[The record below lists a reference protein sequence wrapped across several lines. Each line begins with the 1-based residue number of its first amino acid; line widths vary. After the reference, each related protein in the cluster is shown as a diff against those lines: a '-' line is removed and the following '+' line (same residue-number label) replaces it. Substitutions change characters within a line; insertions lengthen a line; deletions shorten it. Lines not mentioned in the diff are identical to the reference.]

1 MNCHRPA
8 FLLVLFVLLNACGG
22 AQKPKLEENQSP
34 AEPGKA
40 KGQPGVIEPVV
51 KRLSTE
57 ALRALLNE
65 AREAVSNGDLSTAEE
80 KFKEVILQSVEPSD
94 DQTALLAEARFNLAV
109 LAEWQ
114 GDYERAKRDYEAAL
128 LRKPELGDAIVAVSR
143 IMIRQGDEAGAL
155 RYASG
160 RWGSKKESIALINA
174 LNQVRLA
181 TGRELV
187 KVERSSKGVL
197 RKDERNVPAML
208 NLAVVYASAQKH
220 ELAVAILENAKAID
234 ATDPEIYWR
243 LGKSHA
249 ALGKMIAARTEPES
263 ASKLPQGASAE
274 VYNDLGLIY
283 HRAGDF
289 AGAELQFRRAL
300 ARWPDMVPARIN
312 LGNSLKGQQRYGEA
326 LTVFSEARS
335 IPGARSLVAY
345 NLGILLFD
353 GQFPKLKAIDR
364 FKQSVELLNEYKAST
379 KDQKM
384 LKTVES
390 YLKEIA
396 KRIKVEE
403 QREAQMRRSQKAPEE
418 VSDTADDGSVDDAA
432 DDASDDAGEDIE

>member
-1 MNCHRPA
+1 MNRNRIA
-8 FLLVLFVLLNACGG
+8 SLLVLFGLLNACGG
-22 AQKPKLEENQSP
+22 SPKPKLEETQTP
-34 AEPGKA
+34 TKTEQAE
-40 KGQPGVIEPVV
+40 GQPAAVEPVV

-57 ALRALLNE
+57 ELLGLLNE

-80 KFKEVILQSVEPSD
+80 KFKEVILQSVEPAD

-128 LRKPELGDAIVAVSR
+128 IQKPELGDAIVAVSR
-143 IMIRQGDEAGAL
+143 IMIREGDEAGAL

-160 RWGSKKESIALINA
+160 RWGSDKDSIPLINA

-181 TGRELV
+181 TGRDLA
-187 KVERSSKGVL
+187 KVEQSSKGVL

-234 ATDPEIYWR
+234 ASDPEIYWR

-249 ALGKMIAARTEPES
+249 ALGKMIAARTALES

-312 LGNSLKGQQRYGEA
+312 LGNSLKGQQRYAEA
-326 LTVFSEARS
+326 LTVFNEARS
-335 IPGARSLVAY
+335 IPSARTLVAY

-364 FKQSVELLNEYKAST
+364 FKQSVELLNEYKASA

-403 QREAQMRRSQKAPEE
+403 QREAQMRRSQKAPEGG
-418 VSDTADDGSVDDAA
+418 SDTAEDESNDGA
-432 DDASDDAGEDIE
+432 DDSSDEPSEDIE